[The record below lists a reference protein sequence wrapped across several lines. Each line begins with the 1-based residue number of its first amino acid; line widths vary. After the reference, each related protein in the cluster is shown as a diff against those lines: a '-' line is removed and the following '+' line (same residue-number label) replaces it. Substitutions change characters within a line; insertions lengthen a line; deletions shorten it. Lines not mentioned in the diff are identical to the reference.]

1 MSNSQTNAE
10 LRQKANSITLRR
22 TLYVAGAG
30 LIPVPVVD
38 TATAL
43 TIQILMVRDISR
55 VYGVDFKEHRVKSI
69 IGTLVGDVATAGFF
83 KYIPGLGS
91 LLGGL
96 AFSTVGAAATYAL
109 GKVFTQHFAQGGTLL
124 SFDPVKSRSF
134 FQQELEKAKTVVANL
149 DENAGTADM
158 VAQNK
163 ALLAEI
169 AALRQTLEA
178 VRSAAPKVDL
188 GNLQIVEGIGPKI
201 EAALKAGGIADLEQL
216 AAATLDAIQAILAQS
231 KGNFGLAVAETWPQQ
246 AALAVKGDLAGLQA
260 LQAEL
265 LGGKVASAV

>member
-1 MSNSQTNAE
+1 M
-10 LRQKANSITLRR
+10 
-22 TLYVAGAG
+22 
-30 LIPVPVVD
+30 
-38 TATAL
+38 
-43 TIQILMVRDISR
+43 
-55 VYGVDFKEHRVKSI
+55 
-69 IGTLVGDVATAGFF
+69 
-83 KYIPGLGS
+83 
-91 LLGGL
+91 
-96 AFSTVGAAATYAL
+96 
-109 GKVFTQHFAQGGTLL
+109 
-124 SFDPVKSRSF
+124 
-134 FQQELEKAKTVVANL
+134 
-149 DENAGTADM
+149 
-158 VAQNK
+158 
-163 ALLAEI
+163 AEI